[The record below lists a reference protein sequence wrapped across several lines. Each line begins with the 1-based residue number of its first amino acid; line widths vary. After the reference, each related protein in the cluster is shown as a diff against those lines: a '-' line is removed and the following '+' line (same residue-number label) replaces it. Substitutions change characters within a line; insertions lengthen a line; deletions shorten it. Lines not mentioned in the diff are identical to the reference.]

1 LQINHNPFLLPSFL
15 SSLSP
20 LPLSPSYLLISFT
33 HPLKTTLH
41 SRVFFVIFANPQK
54 KNEVLIAKDLI
65 LVAIQRDLEILWKGL
80 RRKTWEEGSVEE
92 VMENEE
98 REGEG

>member
-1 LQINHNPFLLPSFL
+1 M
-15 SSLSP
+15 
-20 LPLSPSYLLISFT
+20 
-33 HPLKTTLH
+33 
-41 SRVFFVIFANPQK
+41 FFVIFANPQK